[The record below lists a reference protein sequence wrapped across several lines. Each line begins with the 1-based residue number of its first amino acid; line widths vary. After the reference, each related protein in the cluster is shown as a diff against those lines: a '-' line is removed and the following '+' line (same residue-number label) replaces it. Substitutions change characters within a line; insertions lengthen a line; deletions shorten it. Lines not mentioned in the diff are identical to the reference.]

1 MIRRKK
7 EPIWVI
13 VLRIALALLF
23 IFSGLTKAV
32 DPIGWGIKMD
42 EYFTSFG
49 MSFMHPYSFYIGFIP
64 TIAEFLLGFMLLFR
78 IKVKWTAIGYLIFM
92 TFFFFLTLW
101 LAIAEHLELNYGYNL
116 GVVKD
121 CGCFGQAIEMSN
133 LETFLKNVVIM
144 IPTIIIFR
152 RRNTIPEIR
161 VSQFG
166 QLMWASIGI
175 ILVFAFQLYCLFN
188 LPVVDFSNWKKGNNV
203 VDVFI
208 DIPAKKEMVF
218 LYKNKLDSTK
228 VISLTEE
235 QMMTVTDTLPTFYDD
250 FDYIDREDK
259 ITTPAV
265 SAKKT
270 GFTML
275 DKSGSDFASSFINK
289 EKDHVYILFMHN
301 LNEVSK
307 KGIND
312 PSLLKLI
319 EDCKTKNI
327 DFVGVTNNSI
337 EEIAA
342 FTKKYN
348 ITFPIYHNPIDPVKG
363 PFMVR
368 DAIRSNPGL
377 MLIKK
382 GVVAEKWSWRNF
394 PDQVK

>member
-1 MIRRKK
+1 MNRRKK
-7 EPIWVI
+7 EPIWI
-13 VLRIALALLF
+13 LVLRIALALLF

-78 IKVKWTAIGYLIFM
+78 IKVKWTAMGYLIFM

-133 LETFLKNVVIM
+133 LETFLKNVVII

-152 RRNTIPEIR
+152 KRNSIPEIR

-166 QLMWASIGI
+166 QLIWAAIGTA
-175 ILVFAFQLYCLFN
+175 LVFGFQMYCLFN
-188 LPVVDFSNWKKGNNV
+188 LPVVDFSNWKKGDNV

-218 LYKNKLDSTK
+218 LYKNKIDTSKIVT
-228 VISLTEE
+228 LTEN
-235 QMMTVTDTLPTFYDD
+235 QMMTITDSLPTFYDD
-250 FDYIDREDK
+250 FDYVDREDK
-259 ITTPAV
+259 VTSPAV

-270 GFTML
+270 GFNML
-275 DKSGSDFASSFINK
+275 DKTGSDFASTFINK
-289 EKDHVYILFMHN
+289 EKNQVYILFMHN
-301 LNEVSK
+301 LAEVNE
-307 KGIND
+307 KGVNNE
-312 PSLLKLI
+312 SLRTLI
-319 EDCKTKNI
+319 QDCKMKNI
-327 DFVGVTNNSI
+327 DFVAVTNDSPDQI
-337 EEIAA
+337 MA
-342 FTKKYN
+342 FTKKHN
-348 ITFPIYHNPIDPVKG
+348 ITFTIYHNPIDPIKG

-377 MLIKK
+377 MLIKN
-382 GVVAEKWSWRNF
+382 GVVVNKWSWRNY
-394 PDQVK
+394 PKEVK

>member
-7 EPIWVI
+7 ESIWI
-13 VLRIALALLF
+13 IALRIALALLF

-49 MSFMHPYSFYIGFIP
+49 MSFLHPYSFYIGFIP

-152 RRNTIPEIR
+152 KRNSIPEIR
-161 VSQFG
+161 VSQLG
-166 QLMWASIGI
+166 QLIWASIGI
-175 ILVFAFQLYCLFN
+175 ILVFAFQLYCLFK
-188 LPVVDFSNWKKGNNV
+188 LPVVDFSNWKKEDNV

-319 EDCKTKNI
+319 EDCKAKNI

-337 EEIAA
+337 DEIAA
-342 FTKKYN
+342 FSKKHN

-382 GVVAEKWSWRNF
+382 GVVAEKWSWRYF

>member
-1 MIRRKK
+1 MKRRNK
-7 EPIWVI
+7 EQVWVM

-32 DPIGWGIKMD
+32 DPVDWGIKMD

-49 MSFMHPYSFYIGFIP
+49 MSFMHPYAFYIGFIP

-78 IKVKWTAIGYLIFM
+78 IRVKWTAIGYLLFM

-152 RRNTIPEIR
+152 KRNKIPEIR
-161 VSQFG
+161 LSLFG
-166 QLMWASIGI
+166 QLLYASVGAA
-175 ILVFAFQLYCLFN
+175 LVFAFQLYCLFN
-188 LPVVDFSNWKKGNNV
+188 LPVVDFTNWKKGNEV
-203 VDVFI
+203 VDLFI

-228 VISLTEE
+228 VISLTED
-235 QMMTVTDTLPTFYDD
+235 QMMTVTDSLPTFYDD
-250 FDYIDREDK
+250 FDYVDRQDK
-259 ITTPAV
+259 ITSPAV
-265 SAKKT
+265 AAIKT
-270 GFTML
+270 GFSML
-275 DKSGSDFASSFINK
+275 DKSGSDFASAYINK
-289 EKDHVYILFMHN
+289 EKEQVYVLFIHN
-301 LNEVSK
+301 LKEVNQ
-307 KGIND
+307 KGIK
-312 PSLLKLI
+312 SVALAKLI
-319 EDCKTKNI
+319 KDCKTKNI

-337 EEIAA
+337 DEIAA

-348 ITFPIYHNPIDPVKG
+348 LTFPIYHNPIDPVKG

-368 DAIRSNPGL
+368 DAVRSNPGL
-377 MLIKK
+377 ILIKK
-382 GVVAEKWSWRNF
+382 GVVTEKWSWRNF
-394 PDQVK
+394 PDQIK

>member
-1 MIRRKK
+1 MKRRNK
-7 EPIWVI
+7 EQIWVM

-32 DPIGWGIKMD
+32 DPVSWGIKMD

-49 MSFMHPYSFYIGFIP
+49 MSFMHPYAFYIGFLP
-64 TIAEFLLGFMLLFR
+64 TIAEFLLGFTLLFR
-78 IKVKWTAIGYLIFM
+78 IKVKWTAMGYLIFM

-101 LAIAEHLELNYGYNL
+101 LAIAEHLELKYGYNL
-116 GVVKD
+116 GIVKD

-144 IPTIIIFR
+144 IPTIIIFIK
-152 RRNTIPEIR
+152 RNKIPEIR
-161 VSQFG
+161 LTLFG
-166 QLMWASIGI
+166 QLTFATFGAL
-175 ILVFAFQLYCLFN
+175 LVFVFQMYCLFN
-188 LPVVDFSNWKKGNNV
+188 LPVVDFTNWKKGDNV

-208 DIPAKKEMVF
+208 DFPAKKEMAF

-250 FDYIDREDK
+250 FDYVDRKDK
-259 ITTPAV
+259 VISPAV
-265 SAKKT
+265 AAKKT
-270 GFTML
+270 GFNML

-289 EKDHVYILFMHN
+289 EKEHVFILFMHN
-301 LNEVSK
+301 LDEVNK
-307 KGIND
+307 KGIQ
-312 PSLLKLI
+312 SEALQKLI
-319 EDCKTKNI
+319 EDCKAKNI
-327 DFVGVTNNSI
+327 DFVGVTNSSI

-342 FTKKYN
+342 FITKYN

-368 DAIRSNPGL
+368 DAVRSNPGL

-382 GVVAEKWSWRNF
+382 GVVAEKWSWRKF
-394 PDQVK
+394 PDQIK

>member
-1 MIRRKK
+1 MKRRNK
-7 EPIWVI
+7 EQVWVM

-32 DPIGWGIKMD
+32 DPVDWGIKMD

-49 MSFMHPYSFYIGFIP
+49 MSFMHPYAFYIGFIP

-78 IKVKWTAIGYLIFM
+78 IRVKWTAIGYLIFM

-152 RRNTIPEIR
+152 KRNKIPEIR
-161 VSQFG
+161 LTLAG
-166 QLMWASIGI
+166 QLGYATVGALLI
-175 ILVFAFQLYCLFN
+175 FAFQMYCLIN
-188 LPVVDFSNWKKGNNV
+188 LPVIDFTNWKKGKEV
-203 VDVFI
+203 VDLFI

-218 LYKNKLDSTK
+218 QYKNKLDSTK
-228 VISLTEE
+228 VISLTED
-235 QMMTVTDTLPTFYDD
+235 QMMTVTDSLPTFYDD
-250 FDYIDREDK
+250 FDYIDRQDK
-259 ITTPAV
+259 ITSPAV
-265 SAKKT
+265 PAIKT
-270 GFTML
+270 GFSML
-275 DKSGSDFASSFINK
+275 DKSGSDFASAYINK
-289 EKDHVYILFMHN
+289 EKEQVYVLFIHN
-301 LNEVSK
+301 LKEVNE
-307 KGIND
+307 KGIK
-312 PSLLKLI
+312 SVALAKLI
-319 EDCKTKNI
+319 QDCKAKNI

-337 EEIAA
+337 DEIAA

-368 DAIRSNPGL
+368 DAVRSNPGL
-377 MLIKK
+377 ILIKK
-382 GVVAEKWSWRNF
+382 GVVTEKWSWRNF
-394 PDQVK
+394 PDQIK